1 MFLITGVG
9 DTKPKPIHEVY
20 SNGFALPQASI
31 KYNDSHYS
39 SDFDTT
45 LYISNISFSDAGTYS
60 CSIRTDSKS
69 FELYVIGKEQTSQTL
84 DYPITPL
91 VFLGHLTHSVIV
103 IAIGRWPLLI
113 LYCLMPVFGEQFY
126 ISRSI

>member
-31 KYNDSHYS
+31 KYNNSHYS

-84 DYPITPL
+84 DYPYTFSIFGPPYTL
-91 VFLGHLTHSVIV
+91 SHCDCYWSLTIV
-103 IAIGRWPLLI
+103 DLI
-113 LYCLMPVFGEQFY
+113 LFDACFWWTILHF
-126 ISRSI
+126 